1 MKKLLML
8 AMLATS
14 VAIAAQERPVF
25 KDFTLARH
33 DTRER
38 VTLSKMRGSVVLVSF
53 WFPTC
58 GPCLREFP
66 YLQRALDKFKS
77 RGFEILTINI
87 VPAEDMRVM
96 PTLKARGVTFV
107 PLRMPDD
114 DFAAREYRVGGAPSN
129 FLLDGDGRVA
139 GKPLLHDEASA
150 AAFEAQVDSLLKAIG
165 R

>member
-8 AMLATS
+8 AMLAAS

-25 KDFTLARH
+25 KDFTLTRY
-33 DTRER
+33 DTRQQ
-38 VTLSKMRGSVVLVSF
+38 VTLSKMRGTVVLVSF
-53 WFPTC
+53 WFPSC

-87 VPAEDMRVM
+87 YPAEDGKVL
-96 PTLKARGVTFV
+96 PTLNARGVTFV

-114 DFAAREYRVGGAPSN
+114 EFAAREYRVGGAPSN

-150 AAFEAQVDSLLKAIG
+150 VAFEAQVDSLLKAIG